1 MPQRVDALSSAA
13 SKTVA
18 IARVGELVAPIG
30 DVAWKG
36 AAEQTVAP
44 DEREC

>member
-1 MPQRVDALSSAA
+1 MPQRVNALHSAQRN
-13 SKTVA
+13 TVA
-18 IARVGELVAPIG
+18 IARVGELVARVG
-30 DVAWKG
+30 GVARKG

>member
-1 MPQRVDALSSAA
+1 VDALSSAA
-13 SKTVA
+13 SKTIA
-18 IARVGELVAPIG
+18 IALTGELVARVG
-30 DVAWKG
+30 GLAWKG